1 VVWSPLYLVYAAL
14 WAILGLAVSAMIFHR
29 SEFVFAEY
37 I

>member
-1 VVWSPLYLVYAAL
+1 MYLVYATL
-14 WAILGLAVSAMIFHR
+14 WAIGGLAASAMIFHR